1 MGALIA
7 GMVTVYKGVG
17 LSQSGPDVSEATE
30 NANVVPGVEGVEPLT
45 KPSLGFRLLDDGLP
59 CKV

>member
-30 NANVVPGVEGVEPLT
+30 NVNVVPGVEG
-45 KPSLGFRLLDDGLP
+45 G
-59 CKV
+59 